1 MAEKMASTEEER
13 GVDNRKEVEE
23 EVVTEEMEKELEE
36 AESLDNLPVFERQS
50 KGRATVCLGD
60 MKPRCSLC
68 NDDGAFQEEKSVD
81 SRDDDDTIVR
91 VADGDRKESSH
102 EGSQVLVGRSQSLRR
117 PFKRIGDGLAKT
129 LRQLK
134 KK

>member
-60 MKPRCSLC
+60 MKPRYSLK
-68 NDDGAFQEEKSVD
+68 NDDGAFQ
-81 SRDDDDTIVR
+81 
-91 VADGDRKESSH
+91 
-102 EGSQVLVGRSQSLRR
+102 
-117 PFKRIGDGLAKT
+117 
-129 LRQLK
+129 
-134 KK
+134 

>member
-1 MAEKMASTEEER
+1 MASTEEER

-60 MKPRCSLC
+60 MKPRYSL
-68 NDDGAFQEEKSVD
+68 
-81 SRDDDDTIVR
+81 
-91 VADGDRKESSH
+91 
-102 EGSQVLVGRSQSLRR
+102 
-117 PFKRIGDGLAKT
+117 
-129 LRQLK
+129 
-134 KK
+134 

>member
-60 MKPRCSLC
+60 MKPRYSL
-68 NDDGAFQEEKSVD
+68 
-81 SRDDDDTIVR
+81 
-91 VADGDRKESSH
+91 
-102 EGSQVLVGRSQSLRR
+102 
-117 PFKRIGDGLAKT
+117 
-129 LRQLK
+129 
-134 KK
+134 

>member
-13 GVDNRKEVEE
+13 GVDNRKEVKE

-60 MKPRCSLC
+60 MKPRYSL
-68 NDDGAFQEEKSVD
+68 
-81 SRDDDDTIVR
+81 
-91 VADGDRKESSH
+91 
-102 EGSQVLVGRSQSLRR
+102 
-117 PFKRIGDGLAKT
+117 
-129 LRQLK
+129 
-134 KK
+134 

>member
-36 AESLDNLPVFERQS
+36 AESLDNLPVFDRQS

-60 MKPRCSLC
+60 MKPRYSL
-68 NDDGAFQEEKSVD
+68 
-81 SRDDDDTIVR
+81 
-91 VADGDRKESSH
+91 
-102 EGSQVLVGRSQSLRR
+102 
-117 PFKRIGDGLAKT
+117 
-129 LRQLK
+129 
-134 KK
+134 